1 MSSAS
6 APIWECAVAP
16 NSGSVTGLG
25 FCRLLVR
32 YPQAELPRS
41 VPKMAREDERI
52 GAVTRWLFALVK
64 QRLPPMPVGL
74 GWTRAGTNQSR
85 GLPEQRLAVP
95 QRTDGRLLVAHR
107 MASPRA
113 GTLALDSTEDA
124 ACLERIRAVA
134 SLDTITRA
142 SGLAPVASLINIKTH
157 LGSTTSSRRTR
168 RHLSVAA
175 RS

>member
-64 QRLPPMPVGL
+64 KRLPPMPVGQ
-74 GWTRAGTNQSR
+74 GWTRAGTNKYKST
-85 GLPEQRLAVP
+85 P
-95 QRTDGRLLVAHR
+95 GRLEVPPA
-107 MASPRA
+107 P
-113 GTLALDSTEDA
+113 GE
-124 ACLERIRAVA
+124 EWVAVA
-134 SLDTITRA
+134 SYVFHP
-142 SGLAPVASLINIKTH
+142 GKTVM
-157 LGSTTSSRRTR
+157 LCLKTSHT
-168 RHLSVAA
+168 LS
-175 RS
+175 

>member
-32 YPQAELPRS
+32 PPQAELPRS

-64 QRLPPMPVGL
+64 KRLPPMPVGL
-74 GWTRAGTNQSR
+74 GWTRAGTNKYK
-85 GLPEQRLAVP
+85 GTP
-95 QRTDGRLLVAHR
+95 GRLEV
-107 MASPRA
+107 PP
-113 GTLALDSTEDA
+113 
-124 ACLERIRAVA
+124 
-134 SLDTITRA
+134 
-142 SGLAPVASLINIKTH
+142 AP
-157 LGSTTSSRRTR
+157 GEE
-168 RHLSVAA
+168 
-175 RS
+175 

>member
-32 YPQAELPRS
+32 YPQAELARS

-64 QRLPPMPVGL
+64 KRLPPMPVGL
-74 GWTRAGTNQSR
+74 GWTRAGTNKYKST
-85 GLPEQRLAVP
+85 P
-95 QRTDGRLLVAHR
+95 GRLEVPPAPGEEWVAV
-107 MASPRA
+107 S
-113 GTLALDSTEDA
+113 ALR
-124 ACLERIRAVA
+124 L
-134 SLDTITRA
+134 
-142 SGLAPVASLINIKTH
+142 H
-157 LGSTTSSRRTR
+157 
-168 RHLSVAA
+168 
-175 RS
+175 